1 MYLKDHGYNIRL
13 LFLASIDIFSTFFLG
28 NKLVPQK
35 MYMFFFLIFTNRCET
50 ITLYPEVLI
59 CTPRLVNV
67 DFILKQKVR
76 LEPFSGFGAMK
87 FAENKIQNIHN
98 FVILDHSQKN

>member
-1 MYLKDHGYNIRL
+1 M
-13 LFLASIDIFSTFFLG
+13 
-28 NKLVPQK
+28 
-35 MYMFFFLIFTNRCET
+35 
-50 ITLYPEVLI
+50 

-76 LEPFSGFGAMK
+76 LQPFSGFGAMK

-98 FVILDHSQKN
+98 FVILDHSQKKIKSGCIKEIHFPCFYVHVENFV